1 MPDFDYIAVDARG
14 REALGR
20 LQAADARAALA
31 QLRQMQLYPVS
42 VEAAAE
48 AGGLNQAVDLGFLTA
63 WRGVPVRDLIF
74 WFRQLSFIL
83 RAGLP
88 VLQALE
94 LCAAQAGSA
103 RLKQVIHTMIA
114 DIENG
119 NPLSQAM
126 ANHPKVFHPLM
137 VKLVVAGEQT
147 GELDIIVGRLAD
159 HLEKKAA
166 LRSQTINALIYPTV
180 VVVAG
185 LGVAIFL
192 VVKIIPQFAKFLS
205 GRGKPLPPSTQ
216 MLVDISNFVINN
228 GIPILLAIL
237 AAVVALVMTYKQPAG
252 RYRIDGILL
261 KFPVIGGMLT
271 AAAMAQMT
279 WSLSM
284 LLRSGLTVL
293 DALRI
298 VSGVI
303 GNRVISD
310 KLMEGAG
317 QILAGRDMAASIG
330 HPAIPTLVTQ
340 MVAVGE
346 RTGTL
351 DSVLSEMAHYYE
363 ELLAVRIKRVSS
375 MIEPALI
382 LLIGG
387 MVGFVYYSFFQAM
400 LQLARN

>member
-1 MPDFDYIAVDARG
+1 MPDFDYIAVDAQG
-14 REALGR
+14 NQKSGR
-20 LQAADARAALA
+20 LQAADQRAAVT
-31 QLRQMQLYPVS
+31 QLRQQQLYPVT
-42 VEAAAE
+42 VEEAA
-48 AGGLNQAVDLGFLTA
+48 GDSGLNQEVDLGVLTA
-63 WRGVPVRDLIF
+63 WRSVSVRDLIF

-88 VLQALE
+88 VIQALE
-94 LCAAQAGSA
+94 LSATQAGSA
-103 RLKQVIHTMIA
+103 RLRKIIRAMIA

-119 NPLSQAM
+119 SPLSQAM
-126 ANHPKVFHPLM
+126 ANHPKVFQPLM

-147 GELDIIVGRLAD
+147 GDLDSIVGRLAD

-166 LRSQTINALIYPTV
+166 LKSQTINAMIYPGV

-185 LGVAIFL
+185 IGVAGFL

-237 AAVVALVMTYKQPAG
+237 AAIVAVVVTYKRPAG
-252 RYRIDGILL
+252 RYRIDGLLL

-271 AAAMAQMT
+271 AGAMAQMN

-317 QILAGRDMAASIG
+317 QILAGRDMAASIS

-351 DSVLSEMAHYYE
+351 DAVLSEMAHYYE
-363 ELLAVRIKRVSS
+363 ELLAVRIKRLSS

-382 LLIGG
+382 LVIGG